1 MQKAIYI
8 IILQFSFLL
17 SAPAIHPMVKSV
29 LIPGWGEA
37 NLGYEKNSRFFLHS
51 ETILVVSCLSVY
63 KMAQVKENEY
73 IAYANEHAGA
83 ENINNHRYWVDI
95 GNYDSNYA
103 FDEEHLRMRDGKE
116 GQWSSYP
123 WYWEGS
129 DTRRKRFEKMR
140 INSDKLFFT
149 GRFLIGGIILN
160 HIISGI
166 DALYLSRII
175 DEKSYSISPKVEYI
189 NNNIR
194 YLLSLKVDI

>member
-1 MQKAIYI
+1 
-8 IILQFSFLL
+8 
-17 SAPAIHPMVKSV
+17 
-29 LIPGWGEA
+29 
-37 NLGYEKNSRFFLHS
+37 
-51 ETILVVSCLSVY
+51 
-63 KMAQVKENEY
+63 
-73 IAYANEHAGA
+73 
-83 ENINNHRYWVDI
+83 
-95 GNYDSNYA
+95 
-103 FDEEHLRMRDGKE
+103 
-116 GQWSSYP
+116 
-123 WYWEGS
+123 
-129 DTRRKRFEKMR
+129 MR